1 MLNPPIKMS
10 RGMIVFCLFWYSQSN
25 FLVLT
30 RNRFA
35 KFQILDFDIN
45 NNWLSTNELTL
56 QSYFQTSKPRCGLFC
71 LKNAKCL
78 TFAFISHF
86 CSLISVD
93 PRVNVTSFSNE
104 ISEALHHNALY
115 GMSQDNDSLNC
126 FVDQSELSRVEKEAE
141 CDMAYKIIDAECSIT
156 WSNWEYYSAPIC
168 PGMLLKSLRSRNRY
182 CSKEKLFR
190 FRTIKK
196 NHYYP
201 G

>member
-1 MLNPPIKMS
+1 MS
-10 RGMIVFCLFWYSQSN
+10 REVILFCIILVYQSN
-25 FLVLT
+25 FLVST
-30 RNRFA
+30 QNRFV
-35 KFQILDFDIN
+35 KFQILDVDID
-45 NNWLSTNELTL
+45 NNWVSTNQLTL
-56 QSYFQTSKPRCGLFC
+56 QRYIQTSKPRCGLFC
-71 LKNAKCL
+71 LQNAHCL

-141 CDMAYKIIDAECSIT
+141 CDMAYKIIDAECSAT

-168 PGMLLKSLRSRNRY
+168 PGMVLKPRRSRNRH
-182 CSKEKLFR
+182 CSKEKLFLS
-190 FRTIKK
+190 
-196 NHYYP
+196 
-201 G
+201 